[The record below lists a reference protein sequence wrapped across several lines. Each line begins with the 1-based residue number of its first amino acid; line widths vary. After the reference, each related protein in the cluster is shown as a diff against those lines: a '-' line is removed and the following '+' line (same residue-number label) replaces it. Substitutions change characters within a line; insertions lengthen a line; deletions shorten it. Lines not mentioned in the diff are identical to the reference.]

1 MNLGTRNFFCITI
14 FETRHI
20 LTARTGSYKS
30 TPLIALNLTSNAV
43 IFLYS
48 ISLEY
53 LILED
58 LVADVSTSA
67 KAIHYL
73 DLLDL
78 VSTRGDLGLASFPI
92 SCLNLDKQ
100 MWLCM
105 RMICLPVFGIL
116 GPS

>member
-1 MNLGTRNFFCITI
+1 MR
-14 FETRHI
+14 
-20 LTARTGSYKS
+20 SYKS
-30 TPLIALNLTSNAV
+30 TPLMALTLTSNVV
-43 IFLYS
+43 ILSYS

-53 LILED
+53 FILKD
-58 LVADVSTSA
+58 LVTDASITA
-67 KAIHYL
+67 KASAIYYL

-78 VSTRGDLGLASFPI
+78 VSTRGDLGLASFPT

-105 RMICLPVFGIL
+105 RMMCLPVFGIL